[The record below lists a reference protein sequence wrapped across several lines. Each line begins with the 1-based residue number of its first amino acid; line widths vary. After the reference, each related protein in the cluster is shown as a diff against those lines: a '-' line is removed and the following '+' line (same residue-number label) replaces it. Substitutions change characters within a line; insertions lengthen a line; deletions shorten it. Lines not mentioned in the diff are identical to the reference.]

1 MAKLLKKKSLQVKA
15 KENVSVTK
23 GTSKNQEVLKEGVP
37 CDLHEKERPH
47 DTNTVGVN
55 IGCTINQGDYQSLRV
70 DCWLTDSV
78 KEDETQEQAFARV
91 IKVIDKVL
99 NETVELYR

>member
-1 MAKLLKKKSLQVKA
+1 MAKLKKESLETKA
-15 KENVSVTK
+15 RENVSATK
-23 GTSKNQEVLKEGVP
+23 STSKEQEVLKEGVP

-55 IGCTINQGDYQSLRV
+55 IGTTINMGDYQSLRV

-78 KEDETQEQAFARV
+78 KANETQEQAFARV